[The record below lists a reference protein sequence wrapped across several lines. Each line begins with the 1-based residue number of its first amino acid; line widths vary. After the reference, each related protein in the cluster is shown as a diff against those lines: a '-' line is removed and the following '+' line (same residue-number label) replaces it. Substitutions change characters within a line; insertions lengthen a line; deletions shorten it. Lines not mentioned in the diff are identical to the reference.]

1 MSHKQLAVLFL
12 IVAVAMAAAAVTIAY
27 VKLADAS
34 YRHIYEIRVDR
45 LSPVPTPVPAPVD
58 MWERYDVPLDD
69 DVQKYIYDQCEAY
82 GVDMPLVLA
91 IIERESHFDAE
102 IISKDGHDFGLM
114 QIRSLDHMQR
124 CVDLGA
130 WNLLDAK
137 QNVRVGINYLSE
149 LFSYSEP
156 LEWVLMAY
164 NGGMGYAYD
173 NIAAGVVSQYATDV
187 ITLAKEIEQTREVV
201 FQNG

>member
-1 MSHKQLAVLFL
+1 MAISWCIAAVAFLAVVLTLAYIQLARVSQ
-12 IVAVAMAAAAVTIAY
+12 T
-27 VKLADAS
+27 
-34 YRHIYEIRVDR
+34 YEIREDR
-45 LSPVPTPVPAPVD
+45 LTPVHTPVPAPVD

-82 GVDMPLVLA
+82 GVEMPLVLA

-187 ITLAKEIEQTREVV
+187 IARAKNIEQTREVV

>member
-1 MSHKQLAVLFL
+1 MAISWCIAAVAFLAVVLTL
-12 IVAVAMAAAAVTIAY
+12 AY
-27 VKLADAS
+27 IKLARVS
-34 YRHIYEIRVDR
+34 QTYEIREDR
-45 LSPVPTPVPAPVD
+45 LTPVPTPVPAPVD

-82 GVDMPLVLA
+82 GVEMPLVLA

-130 WNLLDAK
+130 WNLLDPY

-187 ITLAKEIEQTREVV
+187 IARAKNIEQTREVV